1 MVEKSVFERELKILL
16 FEDYEDFKCRAKEI
30 AFSYKVIIFCPF
42 FNLRDY
48 KNYVYGKKMFTKRKD
63 FIWEYLNGDITIDEL
78 TGEYYKIDYEEDI

>member
-1 MVEKSVFERELKILL
+1 MFEKEIKSLE

-30 AFSYKVIIFCPF
+30 AFNYKVVSFCSF

-48 KNYVYGKKMFTKRKD
+48 KNYVYGKKMFPKRKD
-63 FIWEYLNGDITIDEL
+63 FIWEYLNGDITMDEL